1 MVNFDDSNT
10 PESVRHVSPN
20 GIVNTIPI
28 VRCLILPH
36 LELPIVA
43 EATTPIAYLMWTFL
57 HAYWSILGAFHVLHK
72 LRPAHIKQ
80 FISPGIT
87 LYLHRKGP
95 CYVPILSHHKI
106 LWQTSM
112 NTFQISIAIHEQQE
126 HDDDF
131 EIVPSAWIPDDEACT
146 IQLPTAGWVST
157 KQTAECPIMDLEIR
171 LSCSLDDTPDDK
183 VLGSIPVSLRRR
195 HALQLSILLHNPF
208 AYPPAHPPFCGSLD
222 TRPLMLDRSLTI
234 SSTY

>member
-43 EATTPIAYLMWTFL
+43 EATTPIVWTYFL

-80 FISPGIT
+80 FISPGK
-87 LYLHRKGP
+87 LYTCTGKGP
-95 CYVPILSHHKI
+95 V
-106 LWQTSM
+106 M
-112 NTFQISIAIHEQQE
+112 F
-126 HDDDF
+126 
-131 EIVPSAWIPDDEACT
+131 PS
-146 IQLPTAGWVST
+146 
-157 KQTAECPIMDLEIR
+157 
-171 LSCSLDDTPDDK
+171 
-183 VLGSIPVSLRRR
+183 
-195 HALQLSILLHNPF
+195 
-208 AYPPAHPPFCGSLD
+208 
-222 TRPLMLDRSLTI
+222 
-234 SSTY
+234 